1 MTKRRSDIS
10 EIGYWSEVKLDIV
23 REYAA
28 AYSRILAG
36 QTRTRLAHIY
46 IDAFSGAGYHIAR
59 GSGDLVWGSPTNAL
73 ALSPPFK
80 EYHFIDLD
88 QGNIDALRTLI
99 ESRTSGPYDAQSVY
113 LYNADCNDILIEEI
127 FPRVRYEDYRRGLC
141 LLDPYGLH
149 LDWRVIEAAGR
160 MQSIEIFLNF
170 PILDMNRNVLRRD
183 SSKVEPTQVA
193 RMNRFWGDESWRAAA
208 YTTEKNLFGFE
219 EKTANEAM
227 VAAFRRRMMEV
238 AGFAHVSDGMPM
250 RNSTGATVY
259 YLLFASQKPV
269 ARKIVSDIFR
279 KHADRRK

>member
-1 MTKRRSDIS
+1 MTRRRSDIS
-10 EIGYWSEVKLDIV
+10 EIGYWSEVKLDIIK
-23 REYAA
+23 EYAA

-36 QTRTRLAHIY
+36 QTRTQLTHIY
-46 IDAFSGAGYHIAR
+46 IDAFSGAGFHKAR
-59 GSGDLVWGSPTNAL
+59 GSGNLVWGSPANAL

-80 EYHFIDLD
+80 EYHLIDLD
-88 QGNIDALRTLI
+88 RGNINTLETLI
-99 ESRTSGPYDAQSVY
+99 HSRPRGPYDPQSVY
-113 LYNADCNDILIEEI
+113 LYNADCNDILIEKI

-160 MQSIEIFLNF
+160 MHSIEIFLNF
-170 PILDMNRNVLRRD
+170 PILDMNRNVLLHNP
-183 SSKVEPTQVA
+183 SKVDPSQVA
-193 RMNRFWGDESWRAAA
+193 RMNRFWGDESWHAAA
-208 YTTEKNLFGFE
+208 YTTQGNFFGFE
-219 EKTANEAM
+219 EKTANETM
-227 VAAFRRRMMEV
+227 VEAFRRRMREV

-269 ARKIVSDIFR
+269 AKKIVSAIFK